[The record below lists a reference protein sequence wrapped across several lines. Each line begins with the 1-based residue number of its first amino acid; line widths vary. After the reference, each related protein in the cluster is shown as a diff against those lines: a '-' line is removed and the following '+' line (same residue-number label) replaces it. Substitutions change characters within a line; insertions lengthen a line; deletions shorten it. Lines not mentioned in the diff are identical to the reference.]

1 MSGGSTQR
9 ARGAAGE
16 VGAEAGVRAAV
27 WVAFVVLYIMTR
39 GGIQNSELLI
49 FRFSGVFD

>member
-16 VGAEAGVRAAV
+16 VGAEAGVRAEV
-27 WVAFVVLYIMTR
+27 WVAFVVLYILTW

-49 FRFSGVFD
+49 VCFFVVFD